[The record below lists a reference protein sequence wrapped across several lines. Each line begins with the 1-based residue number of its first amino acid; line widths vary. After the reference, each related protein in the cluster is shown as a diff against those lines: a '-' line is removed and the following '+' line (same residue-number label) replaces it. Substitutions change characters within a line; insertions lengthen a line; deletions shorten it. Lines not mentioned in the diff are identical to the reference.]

1 MGFIAPAAAAISP
14 DAPPPSRALHFAMEH
29 IPGAELVARGIDF
42 FFADPLHHYMESG
55 MLKGIKVRAEG
66 RLVAA

>member
-1 MGFIAPAAAAISP
+1 MA
-14 DAPPPSRALHFAMEH
+14 H
-29 IPGAELVARGIDF
+29 IPGAGLVARGIDF

-66 RLVAA
+66 RLVAV

>member
-1 MGFIAPAAAAISP
+1 MA
-14 DAPPPSRALHFAMEH
+14 H

-42 FFADPLHHYMESG
+42 FIADPLHYMESG